1 MNYKLPELENMREL
15 AGELYNQAIELII
28 TERGRQKEADEP
40 QEIHKQFADIMGE
53 ADNYSLNAS
62 DFAEYMLDDIERYY
76 ALSGEQWSSLRDM
89 LATWIDKEVTD
100 EVEAEVKSRT
110 EENQATIEVLNE
122 YPR

>member
-1 MNYKLPELENMREL
+1 MTYKLPELENMREL
-15 AGELYNQAIELII
+15 AGELYNQATELII
-28 TERGRQKEADEP
+28 TERGLQAEADEP
-40 QEIHKQFADIMGE
+40 QKIHKQFADIMGE

-62 DFAEYMLDDIERYY
+62 DFAEYMLEEIEKHY

-89 LATWIDKEVTD
+89 LATWIDKEVMD
-100 EVEAEVKSRT
+100 EVEAEIKSRT